1 MSGSARAKAA
11 REARRTSQFSKFRN
25 TELNLIPLV
34 DTLVSVVFFSLAT
47 ATVGEMAPVVSGV
60 ELPIANIGAPA
71 LRQLTVGV
79 ARDVSVDGV
88 RVMSSTEAAG
98 AVSNIPQQPLI
109 IPGLLTALK
118 EKADSIRTATGKS
131 QNESVEIPLAVQG
144 TKTMRYDL
152 LSRVLHTA
160 RWAGFV
166 NVTLQVQRETGAD
179 GTTPTPEA

>member
-11 REARRTSQFSKFRN
+11 REARRTAQFGKFRN
-25 TELNLIPLV
+25 TELNLVPLV
-34 DTLVSVVFFSLAT
+34 DTLVSVVFFSLVT

-60 ELPIANIGAPA
+60 ELPIANVGAPA
-71 LRQLTVGV
+71 MRQLTVGV
-79 ARDVSVDGV
+79 ARDISVDGV
-88 RVMSSTEAAG
+88 RVMSSTEAAQ
-98 AVSNIPQQPLI
+98 AQSTIPQQPLI
-109 IPGLLTALK
+109 VPGLLTALK
-118 EKADSIRTATGKS
+118 EKADSIRVATGKS
-131 QNESVEIPLAVQG
+131 QNESVEIPLAIQG

-179 GTTPTPEA
+179 GVTPTPGA